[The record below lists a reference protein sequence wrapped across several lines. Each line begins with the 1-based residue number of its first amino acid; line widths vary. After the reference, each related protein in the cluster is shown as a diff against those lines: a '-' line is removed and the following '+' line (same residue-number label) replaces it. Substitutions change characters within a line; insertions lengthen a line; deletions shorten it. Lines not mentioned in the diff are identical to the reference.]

1 MELNEELALSYYRP
15 LKTVTAQHGFRLA
28 QHIETGT
35 LFAEKRLPARNAG
48 VFRTLKEHP
57 IPGTPRICELAE
69 DGETLIV
76 IEEYLA
82 GDTLSELLDERGAFP
97 EEEAAALTLALAKI
111 VQELHHRTPA
121 VAHRNICPSHLILS
135 PDHVLKLVS
144 FQDAELILPPQAG
157 TDTSVTNASET
168 ATSGTDTPGTD
179 TSGIYSGVQKDIHD
193 IGELLKILL
202 TGGTAAASEQT
213 TSGQIPCVRANYMQ
227 TPAAQTRQK
236 TSRPL
241 AAFITKCT
249 KQDSSDCF
257 KNIDELLA
265 ELQGMQLC
273 SEEKSNPTEQISV
286 ANRECKTEAQAESTQ
301 KSSTSVSSA
310 EPASQ
315 GSPSWRRFLPPGFR
329 SGNPSNMIVAALVYA
344 SMLFLMGAEI
354 VYRMDDLM
362 TTIPLFLAAL
372 GIIFF
377 TGDYLG
383 IQSFLPL
390 TRRPRIF
397 AKVIGIFLYDFL
409 ILLAA
414 LALSCAWYALASW
427 VG

>member
-15 LKTVTAQHGFRLA
+15 LKTVTAQHGFRLV

-97 EEEAAALTLALAKI
+97 EEEAAALTLALAKT
-111 VQELHHRTPA
+111 VQELHHRIPA

-135 PDHVLKLVS
+135 PDHVLKLAS

-157 TDTSVTNASET
+157 TDIS
-168 ATSGTDTPGTD
+168 GTD

-213 TSGQIPCVRANYMQ
+213 WR
-227 TPAAQTRQK
+227 K
-236 TSRPL
+236 TSRSL

-257 KNIDELLA
+257 KNIDELVA
-265 ELQGMQLC
+265 ELQSMRLC
-273 SEEKSNPTEQISV
+273 SEEKSNPTEQISG
-286 ANRECKTEAQAESTQ
+286 ANKESRTAAQASSTQESSTQESSAQ

-315 GSPSWRRFLPPGFR
+315 GSPSWRRFLSRGE
-329 SGNPSNMIVAALVYA
+329 L
-344 SMLFLMGAEI
+344 
-354 VYRMDDLM
+354 
-362 TTIPLFLAAL
+362 
-372 GIIFF
+372 
-377 TGDYLG
+377 
-383 IQSFLPL
+383 
-390 TRRPRIF
+390 
-397 AKVIGIFLYDFL
+397 
-409 ILLAA
+409 
-414 LALSCAWYALASW
+414 W
-427 VG
+427 